1 MRKSKTRRNQ
11 KFPKK
16 FDSTLGHPGEGPR
29 IAQARRVGRSRVKV
43 IQKKKGDGETIVSKR
58 TSAERRAAR
67 KGLTL
72 RDGVILNKTKQLYA
86 EAFVKLWAW
95 AQRPPP
101 DDTTSAKA
109 YDKFLSGYIE
119 EAWKK
124 RTDQRRGR

>member
-1 MRKSKTRRNQ
+1 M
-11 KFPKK
+11 
-16 FDSTLGHPGEGPR
+16 
-29 IAQARRVGRSRVKV
+29 KV

-67 KGLTL
+67 KGLKL

-101 DDTTSAKA
+101 DDIASAKK

-119 EAWKK
+119 YAWETGLTRGEAGNALSASLHMYPEL
-124 RTDQRRGR
+124 RGKGRFIDSCFFAERLE